1 MRKKILLV
9 DDVLLIRKFL
19 KDELKDEFDVRS
31 VNSAE
36 EAITLIEKEAKASG
50 RGVAPFDLIITDL
63 SMPGLSGYDLAKY
76 VRKMNREKKFTPV
89 IMLTE
94 MEITKDDARQHGCA
108 AYIPKSELQKVRTL
122 VKRLLQVS

>member
-1 MRKKILLV
+1 MQKKILLV
-9 DDVLLIRKFL
+9 DDALLIRTFL
-19 KDELKDEFDVRS
+19 TDELNDEFEVRS
-31 VNSAE
+31 ATSAE
-36 EAITLIEKEAKASG
+36 EAIGIIEKGAEASG
-50 RGVAPFDLIITDL
+50 RGIAPFDLIITDL

-76 VRKMNREKKFTPV
+76 VRQMNREKKFTPV

-108 AYIPKSELQKVRTL
+108 AYIPKSELHKVKAL